1 MITVGP
7 SHLKYSILLCSTL
20 LYFALFYSMYSFI
33 LISLLNSLVLYRGLF
48 PGLWALLSEEE
59 RLQHLCQWVE
69 TILSFLSF
77 FLFPIIE
84 AVVFRYQIDETL
96 RKAHLTS
103 IHAFLGTGRGG
114 KFCRSNNSGLH
125 IIIPIGQANTFSSA
139 NIYDTNNLSF
149 SPKNYLGN

>member
-1 MITVGP
+1 MIIVGP

-20 LYFALFYSMYSFI
+20 LYFALFYSIYSFI

-59 RLQHLCQWVE
+59 QLQHLCHWVE

-77 FLFPIIE
+77 FSLSLKLLCLGIRLMRRYGKLTLPRYMLFW
-84 AVVFRYQIDETL
+84 
-96 RKAHLTS
+96 
-103 IHAFLGTGRGG
+103 GWGGG
-114 KFCRSNNSGLH
+114 KFCSSNNSGLL
-125 IIIPIGQANTFSSA
+125 IIIPIGQANTVSSA